1 MNRQKLIEMHLI
13 FGSFLIPVVT
23 MFAITGA
30 LYSFKITGNYETKKS
45 EIEIPQ
51 AVSPDLDQLVIIA
64 RKFISENSL
73 AEPSGNPSIK
83 KMGQVWQ
90 LEWTGSRLDFL
101 LEPTDNPLK
110 LSVSIKQTTWHR
122 FFVQLHKAKGGYA
135 FKLLAAVAAFGL
147 ILLLVSGWF
156 MAQFNPK
163 YKKIR
168 LIAFLSGLLVFV
180 LAAVVS

>member
-73 AEPSGNPSIK
+73 AEPSGNYYSY
-83 KMGQVWQ
+83 
-90 LEWTGSRLDFL
+90 
-101 LEPTDNPLK
+101 
-110 LSVSIKQTTWHR
+110 
-122 FFVQLHKAKGGYA
+122 KGRWDGIGKWVIYPRNDV
-135 FKLLAAVAAFGL
+135 KNR
-147 ILLLVSGWF
+147 WEEE
-156 MAQFNPK
+156 
-163 YKKIR
+163 
-168 LIAFLSGLLVFV
+168 
-180 LAAVVS
+180 